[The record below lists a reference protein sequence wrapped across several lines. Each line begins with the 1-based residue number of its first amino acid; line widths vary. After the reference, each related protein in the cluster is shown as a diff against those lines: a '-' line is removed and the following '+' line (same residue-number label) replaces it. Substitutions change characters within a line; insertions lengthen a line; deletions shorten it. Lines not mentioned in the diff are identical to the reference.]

1 MPTTNSTTILEMT
14 WIHSCVAIDSVL
26 NHLTIVVNGQQLE
39 DKAFPIPEGAQ
50 PPSNLTE
57 KLLLFKSY
65 FGMWYQSKQKVSNL
79 NIFSKQMT
87 LLEMVSRTAGDDC
100 GKSDGDYLDWESS
113 EWVLKGKASLGEVS
127 SEDLCRKESRIQLFT
142 ARWVSWINLRICV
155 PRWEMEQ

>member
-14 WIHSCVAIDSVL
+14 WIHSCVAVDSVL

-65 FGMWYQSKQKVSNL
+65 FGMWYQSKHKVSNL
-79 NIFSKQMT
+79 NIYSKQMT
-87 LLEMVSRTAGDDC
+87 LLEMVSRTAGNDC
-100 GKSDGDYLDWESS
+100 GKADGDYLSWESS
-113 EWVLKGKASLGEVS
+113 EWALKGEASLSEVAVECGGPLQGRVKNTS
-127 SEDLCRKESRIQLFT
+127 IHCTNRRIGPVQESL
-142 ARWVSWINLRICV
+142 
-155 PRWEMEQ
+155 